1 MFAWILH
8 HHRGEGE
15 EDTVAYPVVGGTSVP
30 QLPLVRF
37 SLDFREEFHWEIGLT
52 NFSFDEEIQ
61 EILISNRDRYDG
73 LRVYYPAYFT
83 NSLGIESSN
92 RAGSK
97 NFIPCLTKHSQIFSI
112 NRITLRHHS
121 IIILLK

>member
-1 MFAWILH
+1 M
-8 HHRGEGE
+8 
-15 EDTVAYPVVGGTSVP
+15 AYPVVGGTSVP